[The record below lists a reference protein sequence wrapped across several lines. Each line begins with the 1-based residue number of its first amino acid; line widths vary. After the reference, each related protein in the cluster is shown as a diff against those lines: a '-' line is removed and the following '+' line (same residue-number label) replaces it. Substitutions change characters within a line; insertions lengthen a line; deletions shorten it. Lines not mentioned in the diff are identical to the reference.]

1 MLSFI
6 SSIMKD
12 RPLTPEEFPGTSEY
26 WELQSD
32 KRARIN
38 MQLDIEQEQI
48 DYELVPYPYRYS
60 H

>member
-1 MLSFI
+1 
-6 SSIMKD
+6 MKD
-12 RPLTPEEFPGTSEY
+12 RPLTPEEFPGTDEF

-32 KRARIN
+32 RRARIN